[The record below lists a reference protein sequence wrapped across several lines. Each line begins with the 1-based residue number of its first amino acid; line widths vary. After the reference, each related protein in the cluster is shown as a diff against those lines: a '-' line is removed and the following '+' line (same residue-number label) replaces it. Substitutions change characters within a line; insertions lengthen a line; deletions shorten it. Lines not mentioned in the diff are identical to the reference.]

1 METLGWP
8 ATSSSVLVGFARS
21 VPRLSL
27 EGEGGFEAE
36 QKPPPP

>member
-8 ATSSSVLVGFARS
+8 TTSSSVLVGFARS